1 VEDSRHSV
9 SDRVLKHYKSLKNG
23 EAAIEVEEDTSR
35 KPLEGD
41 WYIFQLGFANEVLF
55 ASKTYLNHQWRIR
68 YIVKLCAA
76 TISTKSVL
84 INGRE
89 ASGKK
94 GLTSLVVRAFY

>member
-41 WYIFQLGFANEVLF
+41 W
-55 ASKTYLNHQWRIR
+55 
-68 YIVKLCAA
+68 
-76 TISTKSVL
+76 
-84 INGRE
+84 
-89 ASGKK
+89 
-94 GLTSLVVRAFY
+94 